1 MADVP
6 DELVSYPE
14 KILYDGRIRTV
25 DDADTVAEAVAVR
38 DGAFLAVGDTDEIR
52 ALAGPETV
60 ERDLAGRTV
69 VPGLIDSHIHLRQVG
84 MDLDRVMLF
93 DARSIDDI
101 LDAIA
106 TEVDTVDDG
115 EWILAGWGWHE
126 SQLDEERLPTR
137 SELDEVAPDNPVFIP
152 RGAHVAVVNSVVLDM
167 AGIDAGT
174 EDPDG
179 GTIVRDPETGE
190 PSGVVIE
197 HARTELVEPVLP
209 DRGYEDYIADIKRG
223 MTELN
228 SQGITAAMEPGL
240 EQDELRAYQRVATEG
255 EATVRTD
262 ALVRVYSLDDM
273 EAGGSYFYKDFGTEM
288 LKIGGVKY
296 MLDGGVEGARLS
308 EPYEVVEDVQEQE
321 DFHGHY
327 LLPEGGGG
335 IAELHEMYKL
345 AAERGHQVQTH
356 VVGDDAIER
365 LLDAYEA
372 ADDVRDIEPLRWT
385 AMHVF
390 LPREEHI
397 ERMDELGVMATVQN
411 HSTYLGRNMELLW
424 GQERAARAIPLR
436 TLVDS
441 PVRVAGGTD
450 APVVPWY
457 PFESIWWM
465 VTRETI
471 TAGPLG
477 PDEAISAGEALRL
490 WTHDA
495 AYSMHWEDE
504 LGSIEPGK
512 RADLAVL
519 DRDIVTCDPAD
530 IRGTGVELTM
540 VGGEVVHEQ

>member
-6 DELVSYPE
+6 AELVSYPDT
-14 KILYDGRIRTV
+14 ILYDGNIRTV
-25 DDADTVAEAVAVR
+25 DDDGAVAEAVAIR
-38 DGAFLAVGDTDEIR
+38 DGEFLAVGETAEVR
-52 ALAGPETV
+52 ELAGPETV
-60 ERDLAGRTV
+60 ERDLGGQTV

-84 MDLDRVMLF
+84 MDLNRVTLF

-101 LDAIA
+101 LDAVA
-106 TEVDTVDDG
+106 AEADALDDG
-115 EWILAGWGWHE
+115 EWVLAGWGWHE

-137 SELDEVAPDNPVFIP
+137 SELDTVAPDNPVFIP
-152 RGAHVAVVNSVVLDM
+152 RGGHVAIVNSIVLEM
-167 AGIDAGT
+167 AGIDADT
-174 EDPDG
+174 DDPDG
-179 GTIVRDPETGE
+179 GTIVRKPETGE
-190 PSGVVIE
+190 PNGVVLE
-197 HARTELVEPVLP
+197 NARTEVVEPVLP
-209 DRGYEDYIADIKRG
+209 ERGYEDFVADIKRAMG
-223 MTELN
+223 ELN
-228 SQGITAAMEPGL
+228 SRGITAAMEPGL
-240 EQDELRAYQRVATEG
+240 EQAELRAYQRVATED

-262 ALVRVYSLDDM
+262 ALVRVYSLDDVKD
-273 EAGGSYFYKDFGTEM
+273 AGSYFYKDFGDEM

-308 EPYEVVEDVQEQE
+308 EPYEIVEDVQEQE
-321 DFHGHY
+321 DYYGHY
-327 LLPEGGGG
+327 LMPEGGGG
-335 IAELHEMYKL
+335 LEELHEMYKL

-372 ADDVRDIEPLRWT
+372 ANEVRDIEPLRWT

-411 HSTYLGRNMELLW
+411 HPTFLGRNMELLW
-424 GQERAARAIPLR
+424 GQERAERAIPLR

-441 PVRVAGGTD
+441 PIEVGGGTD

-465 VTRETI
+465 VTRDTV
-471 TAGPLG
+471 TAGTLG
-477 PDEAISAGEALRL
+477 PDEAITAEEALRL

-530 IRGTGVELTM
+530 IRETNVELTM
-540 VGGEVVHEQ
+540 VDGDIVHEQ